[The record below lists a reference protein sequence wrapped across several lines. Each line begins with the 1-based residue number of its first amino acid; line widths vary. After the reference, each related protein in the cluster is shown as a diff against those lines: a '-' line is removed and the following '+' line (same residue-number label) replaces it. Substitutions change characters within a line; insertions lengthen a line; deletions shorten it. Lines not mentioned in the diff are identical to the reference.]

1 MIADRTKNKKIVL
14 GMSGGVDSSVALYLL
29 KKQGFEVIGVSL
41 KFSHWRSNKNKL
53 RENVCCSEKS
63 IQRAKKVCQKYGT
76 PHFIVDATKE
86 FQNAVIN
93 YFVQELKN
101 NFTPSPCLFCNRD
114 VKIALL
120 ISFAK
125 EQGIGLVATGHYA
138 KVEKTGDKYCLL
150 KAKNK
155 KKDQSYFLA
164 FLKKNN
170 LKKLILPLGNY
181 TYKQVK
187 EIAKREKIKIPEKT
201 SQDLCFINEKNISQF
216 IEKKLSV
223 NPGKIVN
230 VKGDTLGEH
239 NGLYFYT
246 IGQRKGIKLSGG
258 PFWVI
263 GFNKKKNH
271 LIVSSNEKLLFKKE
285 VLLKDL
291 NLFSV
296 LPEKTEVE
304 AKIRYR
310 QPLAKAEL
318 LIQEKHAKLV
328 FKKVQRAVT
337 SGQVAVFYKGAL
349 CLGGGVIR

>member
-1 MIADRTKNKKIVL
+1 MEKTRKTAKQGPLVYMLNTNKKVVL
-14 GMSGGVDSSVALYLL
+14 GMSGGLDSTVALYLL
-29 KKQGFEVIGVSL
+29 KEQGFEVLGLSL
-41 KFSHWRSNKNKL
+41 KLFSKEQEQAIEISRKICQRFNFEHLVLDIKDIF
-53 RENVCCSEKS
+53 EKEIIS
-63 IQRAKKVCQKYGT
+63 
-76 PHFIVDATKE
+76 
-86 FQNAVIN
+86 
-93 YFVQELKN
+93 YFLNSLKRQE
-101 NFTPSPCLFCNRD
+101 TPSPCLFCNR
-114 VKIALL
+114 KIKIEYLYQLAQKRN
-120 ISFAK
+120 ISS
-125 EQGIGLVATGHYA
+125 IATGHYA
-138 KVEKTGDKYCLL
+138 RTEKGKLF
-150 KAKNK
+150 KAKDE

-201 SQDLCFINEKNISQF
+201 SQDLCFVNEKNISQF

-230 VKGDTLGEH
+230 VKGEALGEH

-318 LIQEKHAKLV
+318 LIQEKHTKLV